1 MSNLPLGDA
10 QLLTKPVHWLGD
22 LPELMLFPLHCSA
35 AQFVWKT
42 KGKHAQIFL
51 GCKGTSLLRAFT
63 VAEFSGHWRI
73 LMKKRKEAV
82 LSREEGAPRRQSAM
96 VAMTVLLLKEKG
108 KLN

>member
-63 VAEFSGHWRI
+63 VAEFSGYWRI

-82 LSREEGAPRRQSAM
+82 LSREGAPRRQSAM
-96 VAMTVLLLKEKG
+96 VAVTVLLLKEKG